1 MHLVRDPLP
10 EAGAEKILKVVG
22 FGNDYRGDDG
32 VGLRVARRLRG
43 ELPAHVEII
52 EHEGE
57 PTGLMDCWE
66 GADAVWLVDALV
78 SGAQPGAVRRL
89 DVSESALPTH
99 LFRASTHHIG
109 LAETVE
115 LARALGRLPRHV
127 VVYGIEG
134 ARFDTR
140 RRLGLEVEAAAE
152 IVAAKVRREVWNCV
166 EAGRGRET

>member
-1 MHLVRDPLP
+1 MHLVCDPLP

-22 FGNDYRGDDG
+22 FGNDLRGDDG
-32 VGLRVARRLRG
+32 VGLHVARRLRG
-43 ELPAHVEII
+43 ELPANVEVV

-66 GADAVWLVDALV
+66 GADAVWLVDAVV
-78 SGAQPGAVRRL
+78 SGAKPGTVRRL
-89 DVSESALPTH
+89 DVSESALPAR

-115 LARALGRLPRHV
+115 LARALDRLPLRL

-134 ARFDTR
+134 AGFAAR
-140 RRLGLEVEAAAE
+140 RGLGSEVEAAAE
-152 IVAAKVRREVWNCV
+152 LVVAAVRREVSNCV
-166 EAGRGRET
+166 GAP